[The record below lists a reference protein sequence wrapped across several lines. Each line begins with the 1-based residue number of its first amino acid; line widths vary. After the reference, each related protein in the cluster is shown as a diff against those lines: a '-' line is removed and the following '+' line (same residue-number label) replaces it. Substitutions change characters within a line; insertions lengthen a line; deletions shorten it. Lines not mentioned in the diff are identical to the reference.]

1 MRYTSVIEIEYIQ
14 RLLLG
19 YYDRSVYEVINQGV
33 WTDKDNSVLS
43 MYVKDKFKRYVNDDK
58 VEKVLT
64 DLEDDTDEYSKLVLD
79 YVCGRAI
86 TEYSKDSD
94 ILLLQG
100 LLIDTYE
107 LITGKSYPFTFT
119 PGKYDDH
126 MIDAIKEI
134 QGLEGTKYVTGWLSP
149 STEAFMRRYLVNV

>member
-19 YYDRSVYEVINQGV
+19 YYDRSIYEVINQGV
-33 WTDKDNSVLS
+33 WTNKDNSVLS
-43 MYVKDKFKRYVNDDK
+43 MYVRDKFPEVYAVRDDS
-58 VEKVLT
+58 
-64 DLEDDTDEYSKLVLD
+64 DEYSKLVLD

-86 TEYSKDSD
+86 TKDSKDSD

-100 LLIDTYE
+100 LIIDTYE

-119 PGKYDDH
+119 PGKYDGH

>member
-33 WTDKDNSVLS
+33 WTNKDNSVLS
-43 MYVKDKFKRYVNDDK
+43 MYVKDKFPEVYAVRNDS
-58 VEKVLT
+58 
-64 DLEDDTDEYSKLVLD
+64 DEYSKLVLD

-86 TEYSKDSD
+86 TKDSKDSD

-107 LITGKSYPFTFT
+107 LIIGRPYPYTFT
-119 PGKYDDH
+119 PGKYDIH

-134 QGLEGTKYVTGWLSP
+134 QRLEGTEYVTGWLSP